1 MIDSWLNG
9 PRGILAQAERGR
21 EATRVSWPSMAHER
35 GMAWVRR
42 REQRP
47 TCQRVGGRWRQ
58 GGERT
63 IRPGRRTGHRRV
75 RRRFFA
81 VGPVPGGQGDGLARA
96 RGGGHGG
103 GVDFTSGLE
112 ETDHGG
118 VAGLS
123 RRCGHWRG
131 LRVLLG
137 VGCGALCSWRCGEV
151 SDLA

>member
-47 TCQRVGGRWRQ
+47 TCQRVGGGRWRQ
-58 GGERT
+58 G
-63 IRPGRRTGHRRV
+63 
-75 RRRFFA
+75 
-81 VGPVPGGQGDGLARA
+81 GDGLARA